1 MLAHLKLILHNQNE
15 EILIAW
21 KLNSNR
27 WGYISFCWNDC
38 LFYRLSEFKCTYFFL
53 WSTYFSNW
61 IRFKDFR
68 NTPVELFDKTNFATN
83 KFNRPKELTALVK
96 DVTRWR
102 YGIKAHLESS
112 LEALN
117 LWDEDNPPQLK
128 EIEEI
133 TKEEKN
139 GLRMHFELNA
149 IPFEKWIEK
158 QERVNRFFVKG
169 LESEFI
175 IDDNKKEFDFIL
187 FY

>member
-1 MLAHLKLILHNQNE
+1 MKKYLSPANLIVAVGGILAFVGMTAYFTDSVNLSVPTFFYGVPIFLIGLGLKTS
-15 EILIAW
+15 EIP
-21 KLNSNR
+21 
-27 WGYISFCWNDC
+27 
-38 LFYRLSEFKCTYFFL
+38 
-53 WSTYFSNW
+53 
-61 IRFKDFR
+61 
-68 NTPVELFDKTNFATN
+68 PVKLFDNKNFN
-83 KFNRPKELTALVK
+83 HDRFNRPKELSELVK

-133 TKEEKN
+133 KKEGKN
-139 GLRMHFELNA
+139 GLRMHFVINA
-149 IPFEKWIEK
+149 VPFEKWIEK
-158 QERVNRFFVKG
+158 QERLNRFFAKG

-175 IDDNKKEFDFIL
+175 IDDNKKEFDLIL

>member
-1 MLAHLKLILHNQNE
+1 MKKYLSPGNLIVTTGGILAFIGMTAYFTDSVNLSVPTFFYGVPILLIGLGLKTS
-15 EILIAW
+15 EIPPVLLCDN
-21 KLNSNR
+21 KNFYENS
-27 WGYISFCWNDC
+27 
-38 LFYRLSEFKCTYFFL
+38 
-53 WSTYFSNW
+53 
-61 IRFKDFR
+61 
-68 NTPVELFDKTNFATN
+68 
-83 KFNRPKELTALVK
+83 FNRPQELTALVK

-133 TKEEKN
+133 IKEDKK
-139 GLRMHFELNA
+139 GLRMHFEINA
-149 IPFEKWIEK
+149 VPVEKWIEK
-158 QERVNRFFVKG
+158 QERLNRFFVKG

-175 IDDNKKEFDFIL
+175 IDDNKKEFDLIL

>member
-1 MLAHLKLILHNQNE
+1 MKKYLSPGNLIVTTGGILAFIGMTAYFTDSVNLSVPTFFYGVPIFLIGLGLKTS
-15 EILIAW
+15 EIP
-21 KLNSNR
+21 
-27 WGYISFCWNDC
+27 
-38 LFYRLSEFKCTYFFL
+38 
-53 WSTYFSNW
+53 
-61 IRFKDFR
+61 
-68 NTPVELFDKTNFATN
+68 PVKLFDISSFKNDPFG
-83 KFNRPKELTALVK
+83 RPKELTALVK

-133 TKEEKN
+133 TKEDKN
-139 GLRMHFELNA
+139 GLRMHFKTNA
-149 IPFEKWIEK
+149 VPIGKWIEK
-158 QERVNRFFVKG
+158 QERLNRFFVKG

-175 IDDNKKEFDFIL
+175 IDDNEKEFDLIL

>member
-1 MLAHLKLILHNQNE
+1 MK
-15 EILIAW
+15 
-21 KLNSNR
+21 K
-27 WGYISFCWNDC
+27 
-38 LFYRLSEFKCTYFFL
+38 
-53 WSTYFSNW
+53 YFSPGNL
-61 IRFKDFR
+61 IVTTGGILAFVGMTAYFTDSVNLSVPTFFYGVPIFLIGLGLK
-68 NTPVELFDKTNFATN
+68 TSEIPPVELIDIKNFKIN

-117 LWDEDNPPQLK
+117 LWDEDDPPQLR

-133 TKEEKN
+133 TKENKN
-139 GLRMHFELNA
+139 GLRMHFEINA
-149 IPFEKWIEK
+149 VAVEKWIDR
-158 QERVNRFFVKG
+158 QERLNRFFVKG

-175 IDDNKKEFDFIL
+175 IADNEKEFDLIL

>member
-1 MLAHLKLILHNQNE
+1 MKKYLSPANLIVATGGILAFVGMTAYFTDSVNLSVPTFFYGVPIFLIGLGLKTS
-15 EILIAW
+15 EIP
-21 KLNSNR
+21 
-27 WGYISFCWNDC
+27 
-38 LFYRLSEFKCTYFFL
+38 
-53 WSTYFSNW
+53 
-61 IRFKDFR
+61 
-68 NTPVELFDKTNFATN
+68 PVELFNKTDFNKN
-83 KFNRPKELTALVK
+83 KFKRPKELTALVK

-128 EIEEI
+128 EVEEI

-139 GLRMHFELNA
+139 GLRMNFKINDVP
-149 IPFEKWIEK
+149 IEKWIEK
-158 QERVNRFFVKG
+158 QERLNRFFVKG

-175 IDDNKKEFDFIL
+175 IDDNKKEFDLIL